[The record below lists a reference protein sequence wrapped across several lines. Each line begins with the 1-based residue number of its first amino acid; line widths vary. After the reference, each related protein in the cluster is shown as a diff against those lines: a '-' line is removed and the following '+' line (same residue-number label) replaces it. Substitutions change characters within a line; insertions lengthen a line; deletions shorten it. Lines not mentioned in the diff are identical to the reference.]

1 MSTTINE
8 LGAQLEEIKAKNC
21 EARIEGKLRDREFH
35 LETLFTIF
43 DDKNCTA
50 TEEERDGAS
59 NEIYEMSYGSDT
71 FKVTRFTWSG
81 GGPADWIEV
90 HHDGDGIKR
99 IEYVFQDWY
108 DGARIDVP
116 SVSPV
121 WRYAEMML
129 DGLEA

>member
-21 EARIEGKLRDREFH
+21 EARIEGELRDRENY
-35 LETLFTIF
+35 LDNLFTIF

-50 TEEERDGAS
+50 TEEERDGA
-59 NEIYEMSYGSDT
+59 NDEIYEMAYGSDT
-71 FKVTRFTWSG
+71 HKVTRFTWSG

-90 HHDGDGIKR
+90 HHDGDGIRR
-99 IEYVFQDWY
+99 IDYVFQDWY

-121 WRYAEMML
+121 WRYASLML